1 MKLKDRAAIV
11 TAVGKE
17 GAMGRGIAAV
27 LAEEGADLVLNSTN
41 PDNVAEACAEIHRA
55 GGKAVG
61 VDGDAGD
68 REVCRQMV
76 QAALSEYGR
85 LDVLVCNAGINAFT
99 NFEETSEEMAR
110 RVVDVNFFSTFNLCQ
125 EALEPLKKQGG
136 SIVVITSVHAESAY
150 PGSSIYNFTKAGL
163 NHFAAT
169 LGLELAPHSI
179 RVNALEP
186 GWVRTPGSTG
196 HLSAEQLDY
205 EEKNTIPVRRLGRPE
220 EIGRAVAFLASDDSS
235 YMTASAMRV
244 DGGLVAAA
252 TDEIC

>member
-1 MKLKDRAAIV
+1 MKLKDQVAIV

-27 LAEEGADLVLNSTN
+27 LREEGADLVLNSTN
-41 PDNVAEACAEIHRA
+41 PANVEAACAQIHRS
-55 GGKAVG
+55 GGEAVG
-61 VDGDAGD
+61 VPGDAAD
-68 REVCRQMV
+68 RGICRQMV
-76 QAALSEYGR
+76 ETALSEYGR

-99 NFEETSEEMAR
+99 NFAETSEDAAR
-110 RVVDVNFFSTFNLCQ
+110 RVVEVNFFSTFNLCQ

-163 NHFAAT
+163 NQFAAT
-169 LGLELAPHSI
+169 LGLELAPYNI

-186 GWVRTPGSTG
+186 GWVRTPGSTS
-196 HLSAEQLDY
+196 HLSAEQLDL
-205 EEKNTIPVRRLGRPE
+205 EEKTTIPFRRLGRPE
-220 EIGRAVAFLASDDSS
+220 EIGRAVAFLASDEAS
-235 YMTASAMRV
+235 YMTASMLRV

-252 TDEIC
+252 TDEVQ